1 MSRRRTDWGSLV
13 AGLLFVGLGAAF
25 VVAGTTN
32 WGFDAIWVLPILAV
46 GLGLVG
52 IARALSRTRD
62 RRT

>member
-1 MSRRRTDWGSLV
+1 M